1 MQKLL
6 AQDLNDEDF
15 KFTNETLQP
24 TPSVV
29 IPGQVFIINT
39 KQKYIYFL

>member
-24 TPSVV
+24 TTSVV
-29 IPGQVFIINT
+29 IPG
-39 KQKYIYFL
+39 

>member
-15 KFTNETLQP
+15 KFTNETLQC

-29 IPGQVFIINT
+29 IPGQILNNKV
-39 KQKYIYFL
+39 KQKYS